1 MESTKFGIVSS
12 EYRKAELTN
21 VSQIQSYNCQRKVSM
36 LANLTE
42 PTSASINSGAPKWAR
57 IYTAAGGLS
66 VALLNNWEQN
76 KVGISTFL
84 P

>member
-1 MESTKFGIVSS
+1 
-12 EYRKAELTN
+12 
-21 VSQIQSYNCQRKVSM
+21 M